1 MASLPENSRSTDIV
15 ARAKGIIV
23 DPSAE
28 WAKIALETDQPKQVF
43 MRYVLPLAAIGP
55 ISSFIGMQVFGISML
70 GFSMKFTFVQALT
83 VAIATY
89 VMALIS
95 VWVVAFIANLLS
107 PKFGGRDDLP
117 AAFRLIAYG
126 WTASWL
132 AGIFGLYPALS
143 ILSLVGLYS
152 LYLLYK
158 GVTPVM
164 SVPQDKA
171 TVYTVVTVLCA
182 FVAMFVANLVVSG
195 ITAPIMLSAASSAPV
210 GQMSIDMGEA
220 GSMQTGP
227 DGSVTMTGP
236 DGEKITIN
244 VDGTRTTE

>member
-55 ISSFIGMQVFGISML
+55 ISSFIGMQVFGINAM
-70 GFSMKFTFVQALT
+70 GFSMKFTFMQALT
-83 VAIATY
+83 VAIASY
-89 VMALIS
+89 ALALIS
-95 VWVVAFIANLLS
+95 VWVIAFIANLLS
-107 PKFGGRDDLP
+107 PKFGGKDNLP
-117 AAFRLIAYG
+117 AAFRLVAYS

-132 AGIFGLYPALS
+132 AGIFGLVPALS
-143 ILSLVGLYS
+143 ILGLVGLYS

-158 GVTPVM
+158 GVTPIM

-171 TVYTVVTVLCA
+171 AAYTVVTVLA
-182 FVAMFVANLVVSG
+182 AIVAMIVANVIVGLF
-195 ITAPIMLSAASSAPV
+195 TAPIISSAMTAPA
-210 GQMSIDMGEA
+210 GPMSIDMGDA
-220 GSMQTGP
+220 GSIQTGP

-236 DGEKITIN
+236 DGEKVTIN
-244 VDGTRTTE
+244 PDGTRTTE